1 MAFDGF
7 SFNILLSD
15 LSAWY
20 GDEKLAPVETQFP
33 DFGEMQRREV
43 ESGSLNAD
51 LEFWKEEFSTFPEPL
66 PFFPVAKTQSRPNM
80 TTYEYE
86 EALLTLD
93 AKTSRMIRDQSRRYK
108 STAFHYFLAVYKTF
122 LFRFLDTE
130 DLAIGMADANRTD
143 NSLTS
148 TVGFLLNLLALRFK
162 ANPNQSFN
170 DAVTEVRSK
179 VYAAIGHSKLPFD
192 VLLEKLQ
199 VPRSSTHN
207 PIFQA
212 FIDYR
217 QLGREVKSSLGAL
230 SEGVGSVGRTGYDI
244 VLDIN
249 DKPGENFKVS
259 MRCQKALYSKEAT
272 NTIFDSFVRLL
283 KVFSN
288 PTKISPSTV
297 QLYDPIT
304 VRAALKLG
312 RGKP

>member
-7 SFNILLSD
+7 SFNILLQD
-15 LSAWY
+15 LSASY
-20 GDEKLAPVETQFP
+20 GDDKLPPVETQFP
-33 DFGEMQRREV
+33 DFGEKQRTEV
-43 ESGSLNAD
+43 ESGSLDAD
-51 LEFWKEEFSTFPEPL
+51 LEYWKEELSTFPEPL

-80 TTYEYE
+80 ISYEYE
-86 EALLTLD
+86 EATVTLD

-122 LFRFLDTE
+122 LFRFLDTD

-179 VYAAIGHSKLPFD
+179 VYGAIGHSKMPFD
-192 VLLEKLQ
+192 VILEKLK
-199 VPRSSTHN
+199 VPRSSTYN

-212 FIDYR
+212 FINYA
-217 QLGREVKSSLGAL
+217 QLGGKVNSALGEL

-244 VLDIN
+244 VLDIH
-249 DKPGENFKVS
+249 DQPGENFKVS
-259 MRCQKALYSKEAT
+259 MRCQKALYSKDAT

-297 QLYDPIT
+297 QLYDPMH
-304 VRAALKLG
+304 VRSAMKLG
-312 RGKP
+312 RGK